1 MLSCSNFGS
10 THGTRGGNHRA
21 AWVARTPPRPSLA
34 IGPIHHPW
42 LDWCGDPLAR
52 PAKRHP

>member
-21 AWVARTPPRPSLA
+21 AWVARTPPRPSHA

-52 PAKRHP
+52 PAKRQP